1 MMDGMIRVALLWH
14 MHQPL
19 YRDPRAGEY
28 RLPWVR
34 MHGLK
39 DYYGMV
45 KLVQEFPRLRL
56 TFNLVPSL
64 IAQLDEYAS
73 GTALDPFFEA
83 ARTPAADLDD
93 AGRRFLLR
101 YFFQAN
107 HTHLIG
113 RYPRYRELLEK
124 FRNHGYNDQR
134 AYRHFSEGELRDLQ
148 VLSQLAWFDEY
159 FLAEEPART
168 LVLKGRDF
176 SLEDQARVC
185 AAQAGLL
192 ARIVPEY
199 RRAQESGQVELSTS
213 PFYHPIL
220 PLLCDSM
227 VAGES
232 HPFVPMPR
240 ERFHWPEDA
249 RTQVERAREL
259 HTRVFGKP
267 PDGLWPSEGSVSDEV
282 VRLAAD
288 LGFRWLATDEGV
300 LGRSLGCNFSRQ
312 RDGAVENGDRL
323 YGPCMFTE
331 ASRPVHLYFRD
342 HQLSDLIGF
351 VYAQMDAEAAADDFL
366 SRIRRATAPLTC
378 GGRDALIS
386 VILDG
391 ENAWEY
397 YPQSGRGFLRA
408 LYDRLTH
415 CADVETCTFSE
426 ACAQPEVVRLG
437 HLIPG
442 SWINANFDVWLGAEE
457 DNRAW
462 DLLGQARV
470 AWERARRDGTVDAA
484 RLAVS
489 FESLLAAE
497 GSDWN
502 WWYGPE
508 HHSENQVEFDALF
521 RAHLTQVYFHL
532 GLTPPSSLA
541 APLLKRQ
548 VSERALLEPASG
560 WIHPRL
566 DGYVSSYFEWLGA
579 AVYHADHR
587 TSAMH
592 GKHCCL
598 AAMYAG
604 FDAECLYLRLDFVG
618 GVVPAGEVLFE
629 IGAPVP
635 QMLRI
640 PLQAGTHR
648 QADPAAYALN
658 KILEVRLSRDLL
670 GARDNALALQVRAT
684 LWIDNTPCEALPSE
698 GSLELALLSH
708 ETLTS
713 I

>member
-1 MMDGMIRVALLWH
+1 MIRVALLWH

-19 YRDPRAGEY
+19 YRDPREGEY

-45 KLVQEFPRLRL
+45 KLVEEFPSLRL

-64 IAQLDEYAS
+64 IAQLDEYAA
-73 GTALDPFFEA
+73 GTARDPFFEA
-83 ARTPAADLDD
+83 ARTPAADLDV

-113 RYPRYRELLEK
+113 RYPRYRELLDK
-124 FRNHGYNDQR
+124 YRNYGFNDQR
-134 AYRHFSEGELRDLQ
+134 AHRNFSEAELRDLQ

-159 FLAEEPART
+159 FLKEEPGRRLAA
-168 LVLKGRDF
+168 KGRGFD
-176 SLEDQARVC
+176 LDDQAAVC

-192 ARIVPEY
+192 ARIVPAY
-199 RRAQESGQVELSTS
+199 REAQVSGQVELSTS

-240 ERFHWPEDA
+240 ERFRWPDDA
-249 RTQVERAREL
+249 RTQLERACEL
-259 HTRVFGKP
+259 HQRVFGLRP
-267 PDGLWPSEGSVSDEV
+267 TGLWPSEGSVSDEV
-282 VRLAAD
+282 IRLAAD
-288 LGFRWLATDEGV
+288 LGFHWLATDEGV
-300 LGRSLGCNFSRQ
+300 LGRSLDCSFTR
-312 RDGAVENGDRL
+312 RPDGAVDDGERL
-323 YGPCMFTE
+323 YGPCLFTA
-331 ASRPVHLYFRD
+331 ASRPVHLFFRD

-366 SRIRRATAPLTC
+366 QRIRRAAAPLASA
-378 GGRDALIS
+378 GRDALVP

-397 YPQSGRGFLRA
+397 FPQSGRAFLRA
-408 LYDRLTH
+408 VYHRLTH
-415 CADVETCTFSE
+415 ASDVETCTLGA
-426 ACAQPEVVRLG
+426 ACAQPEVVRLD
-437 HLIPG
+437 HVVPG

-462 DLLGQARV
+462 DLLGQARW
-470 AWERARRDGTVDAA
+470 AWEQARRAETLAPE
-484 RLAVS
+484 RLELA

-532 GLTPPSSLA
+532 GLTPPGSLA

-548 VSERALLEPASG
+548 ISDRSRQEPASG
-560 WIHPRL
+560 WVHPRL
-566 DGYVSSYFEWLGA
+566 DGQVSSYFEWLGA

-592 GKHCCL
+592 GKHSCM
-598 AAMYAG
+598 AALHAG
-604 FDAECLYLRLDFVG
+604 FDADTLFLRLDFVG
-618 GVVPAGEVLFE
+618 SRVPVGEVQFD
-629 IGAPVP
+629 IGGPVP
-635 QMLRI
+635 HLIRV
-640 PLQAGTHR
+640 PLVEGRHSPSDHVTH
-648 QADPAAYALN
+648 ALG
-658 KILEVRLSRDLL
+658 KILELAVSRTLL
-670 GARDNALALQVRAT
+670 GAQGEGVALQVRAT
-684 LWIDNTPCEALPSE
+684 LWIDNTPREALPGE
-698 GSLELALLSH
+698 GSLELTLLSQDA
-708 ETLTS
+708 LAVN
-713 I
+713 